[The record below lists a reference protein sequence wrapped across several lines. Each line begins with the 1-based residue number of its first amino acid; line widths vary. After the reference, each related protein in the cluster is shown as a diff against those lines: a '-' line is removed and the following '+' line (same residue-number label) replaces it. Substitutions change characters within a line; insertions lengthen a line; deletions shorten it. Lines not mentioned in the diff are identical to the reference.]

1 MDVPSSQHKGS
12 SSILAART
20 IVHRGIARS
29 ELPAGTSPAL
39 VTDMVAGAI
48 LNHVLATPLHLR
60 EQMLQQ
66 LDRYVE
72 DLIDLVLTAVQYR
85 QHPSSAS

>member
-1 MDVPSSQHKGS
+1 M
-12 SSILAART
+12 
-20 IVHRGIARS
+20 
-29 ELPAGTSPAL
+29 
-39 VTDMVAGAI
+39 
-48 LNHVLATPLHLR
+48 R

-85 QHPSSAS
+85 QHRSNAS